1 MQRAKHT
8 AQCTAVDL
16 CVDAHRGAAWQY
28 DLDQPLSSRRSNHR
42 HRCIR
47 CQRCGRDVSHQRRH
61 LLPPRHN
68 HIDAG
73 EIRRRPCRLTD
84 KTARQLRRQV

>member
-16 CVDAHRGAAWQY
+16 CVAWEY

-42 HRCIR
+42 HGCIR
-47 CQRCGRDVSHQRRH
+47 CYRCGRDVSHQDGL
-61 LLPPRHN
+61 LLPLRHN
-68 HIDAG
+68 HVDAG
-73 EIRRRPCRLTD
+73 EIRRRPCRLTA
-84 KTARQLRRQV
+84 KTAR